1 MMKFKAD
8 SIIKRCFNAIFYG
21 IGGAVGSRLLMV
33 LTNIVLS
40 RILGEEYYGQYSFVN
55 NTVNLFVTFS
65 GLGLTAT
72 LVRYIAANKQNKIL
86 QGIYIRTLSVYCGA
100 FSIAFSASLY
110 AFSDIVSQYSCGN
123 DTLSCYFKIVSIAI
137 LFSSLAN
144 VEQGIMIGFEQF
156 KISSLLQIIR
166 CGIYFIAS
174 WILTKKFGIIGAMY
188 GIVITY
194 GWLLFLSLLVN
205 HRYYTI
211 NNIKLKFVVNEETN
225 HTLINFS
232 LPAFISSIYVL
243 PINWVCNAILTNYSG
258 FTQMAYFSIAQQWMT
273 YITYIPSQLGQL
285 RPIYTDLLV
294 NKQFL
299 KLKKIVNKTTLITTG
314 LAFLVA
320 VGISIF
326 SEEVLL
332 VYGNTYIESRYAF
345 ITMLFVAVLYTA
357 QVQTGFII
365 QAAGR
370 MWLGVLINAIWG
382 ISLVICFT
390 VLKKHMALGYAISYL
405 VSYAIIVIFQYC
417 IYEKIINREDSG
429 VLCKKSC

>member
-1 MMKFKAD
+1 
-8 SIIKRCFNAIFYG
+8 
-21 IGGAVGSRLLMV
+21 
-33 LTNIVLS
+33 
-40 RILGEEYYGQYSFVN
+40 
-55 NTVNLFVTFS
+55 
-65 GLGLTAT
+65 
-72 LVRYIAANKQNKIL
+72 
-86 QGIYIRTLSVYCGA
+86 
-100 FSIAFSASLY
+100 
-110 AFSDIVSQYSCGN
+110 
-123 DTLSCYFKIVSIAI
+123 
-137 LFSSLAN
+137 
-144 VEQGIMIGFEQF
+144 
-156 KISSLLQIIR
+156 
-166 CGIYFIAS
+166 
-174 WILTKKFGIIGAMY
+174 
-188 GIVITY
+188 
-194 GWLLFLSLLVN
+194 
-205 HRYYTI
+205 
-211 NNIKLKFVVNEETN
+211 
-225 HTLINFS
+225 
-232 LPAFISSIYVL
+232 
-243 PINWVCNAILTNYSG
+243 
-258 FTQMAYFSIAQQWMT
+258 MAYFSIAQQWMT